1 MSEQQTAQA
10 APSQERQPGSLDP
23 SFLDLSI
30 AVAIILA
37 GNTETLVW
45 MSVHFESHEEFSHGW
60 LVPLISGYLIWTDRD
75 KLNPR
80 WVRDA
85 TRPALALLSL
95 ALLVHFAGRYLGLH
109 VLSGYA
115 MVVELFAAVLYF
127 MGRENAMKLAFPIGY
142 LAFMVP
148 FVFIMPLQL
157 PMQAAATTAA
167 AMVLSFFGIE
177 TSHAGV
183 QLATSNFKLVVEKA
197 CSGQQ
202 SLIALTALATLFSYM
217 MPGALWKKAVFVI
230 AAMPVALIA
239 NVGRIVTT
247 AILGH
252 VFGGS
257 VTEGLLHEAFGGLV
271 FLFAFVIMF
280 LIWAI
285 LTPDKKEPATPQSSS
300 PSSAESAS

>member
-1 MSEQQTAQA
+1 MSSEATIES
-10 APSQERQPGSLDP
+10 APAERKPVELNPG
-23 SFLDLSI
+23 FLELSI
-30 AVAIILA
+30 AVALILA
-37 GNTETLVW
+37 ANAETLVW
-45 MSVHFESHEEFSHGW
+45 MSIHFETHEEFSHGW

-75 KLNPR
+75 KLDQD
-80 WVRDA
+80 WKRD
-85 TRPALALLSL
+85 TTKPAIILLILSL
-95 ALLVHFAGRYLGLH
+95 IVHFAGRYLGLH

-115 MVVELFAAVLYF
+115 MVSELFAAVLYF
-127 MGRENAMKLAFPIGY
+127 MGWKNALKLAFPIAY

-157 PMQAAATTAA
+157 PMQTAATTAA
-167 AMVLSFFGIE
+167 SIVLNTFGVE
-177 TSHAGV
+177 TTHAGV
-183 QLATSNFKLVVEKA
+183 QMATSNFKLVVEKA

-202 SLIALTALATLFSYM
+202 SLIALTALATIFAYM
-217 MPGALWKKAVFVI
+217 MPGALWKKAVFI
-230 AAMPVALIA
+230 CASMPVALVA

-285 LTPDKKEPATPQSSS
+285 LTPDQKEPATQPSSS
-300 PSSAESAS
+300 SSQPESAD